1 MNNKIVNAKRLYD
14 VLLAEIELMSQII
27 QMQKSVRE
35 ATKNRDWEGLQSTLY
50 YIDELSEGF
59 INLEERRIAYFKDFG
74 SKTGLDL
81 HIIKTNLPFQFR
93 NPIASVF
100 AELKKKLL
108 ESKIENDAINE
119 YVSITQDFIQ
129 GVFDEVLPQRRN
141 TMYSKTGTLIKN
153 QPESI
158 IVNAVL

>member
-1 MNNKIVNAKRLYD
+1 MSNEIVNAKRLYD
-14 VLLAEIELMSQII
+14 VLLAEIELMTQII
-27 QMQKSVRE
+27 QMQRSVRE
-35 ATKNRDWEGLQSTLY
+35 STKNRDWENLQNTLY
-50 YIDELSEGF
+50 YIEELSDGF
-59 INLEERRIAYFKDFG
+59 IDLEERRVGYFKEFG
-74 SKTGLDL
+74 SKTGSDL
-81 HIIKTNLPFQFR
+81 HIIKPNLPFQFR

-100 AELKKKLL
+100 ADLKKKLL

-141 TMYSKTGTLIKN
+141 TMYSKIGTLIKN

-158 IVNAVL
+158 IVNAVM